1 MLKKEI
7 KVQSSQDKNFKNFK
21 SSVFSFFVKLFK
33 KEGYDKSYL
42 DLRGLIEV
50 QSQSNLISR
59 PC

>member
-1 MLKKEI
+1 MLKKVE
-7 KVQSSQDKNFKNFK
+7 SSQDKKFKKFK